1 MKPHLLIIRFSAL
14 GDVLMSVPVIDAL
27 ARQYPD
33 MRITVVSRPYVGPV
47 MRMLPENVSFVGVNL
62 KNYKGLGGLRRLFK
76 ELKTLQPTAVA
87 DFHNVLRTIWL
98 RFFFQLNGIKTAYLN
113 KDRLQRKKFI
123 TAAVKTQQCTSFEG
137 YQQVLAKL
145 GFPVRI
151 DWHQPFSL
159 FGNISQ
165 SGMSIS
171 AKTNSPAE
179 TDIQS
184 GSNSQ
189 QEEKIFAK
197 ENAIGVAPF
206 AAHQGKIYPLDK
218 MEQVVAKLSEKTHV
232 YLFGAG
238 TEEKALMEEWER
250 KYPNVESVVGRLAD
264 MGEELCLMSRLRVV
278 LAMDSGN
285 MHLASLAGVPV
296 VSVWGATHPLG
307 GFLAWGQSMENVIQE
322 DLPCRPCSIYGSKP
336 CRYGDYRCLT
346 RISPERIVTAISKL
360 VNWKI
365 G

>member
-1 MKPHLLIIRFSAL
+1 MKAHLLIIRFSAL
-14 GDVLMSVPVIDAL
+14 GDILMSVPVIDAL
-27 ARQYPD
+27 ARQYPEL
-33 MRITVVSRPYVGPV
+33 RITVVSRPYVGPV
-47 MRMLPENVSFVGVNL
+47 MRLLPENVSFVGVNL
-62 KNYKGLGGLRRLFK
+62 KNHKGLGGLHRLFK
-76 ELKTLQPTAVA
+76 ELKALQPTAVA

-98 RFFFQLNGIKTAYLN
+98 RFFFQLNGIKIAYLN
-113 KDRLQRKKFI
+113 KDRRQRKKFI
-123 TAAVKTQQCTSFEG
+123 SAAVKSQQCTSFEG

-159 FGNISQ
+159 FGKVPQ
-165 SGMSIS
+165 SEMDTSSRID
-171 AKTNSPAE
+171 TPAE
-179 TDIQS
+179 TDIQF

-189 QEEKIFAK
+189 QEEKTFAK

-206 AAHQGKIYPLDK
+206 AAHKGKIYPLDK
-218 MEQVVAKLSEKTHV
+218 MEQVVAQLSQKTHI

-238 TEEKALMEEWER
+238 AEEKALMEQWEQ
-250 KYPNVESVVGRLAD
+250 KYPNVESTVGRLAD
-264 MGEELCLMSRLRVV
+264 MGEELRLMSRLRVV

-307 GFLAWGQSMENVIQE
+307 GFLAWGQSMDNVIQQ

-336 CRYGDYRCLT
+336 CYYGDYRCLAN
-346 RISPERIVTAISKL
+346 IPPERIVETVRQLA
-360 VNWKI
+360 N
-365 G
+365 